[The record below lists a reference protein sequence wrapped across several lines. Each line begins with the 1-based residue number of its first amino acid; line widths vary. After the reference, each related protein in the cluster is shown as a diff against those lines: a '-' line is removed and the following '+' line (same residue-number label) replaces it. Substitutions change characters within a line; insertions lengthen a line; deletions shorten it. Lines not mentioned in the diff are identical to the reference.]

1 MIGLST
7 TLWTSRTSR
16 APRAAFTLL
25 ALGLACAACERPDHI
40 EIDPRMPRLVHRGET
55 VRLHG
60 KMMDRQGHIY
70 PTERATWS
78 SRDPFIAAVD
88 ANGEV
93 AALASGHTVITARW
107 EELSAEVPIEVDLVE
122 AIKATPEQLTVK
134 VEQDPVKLTA
144 FALGLDG
151 RARLDREVRL
161 TSSAPAI
168 ARIDNEGQVWGVSP
182 GEAVI
187 TAKSDDKEAQIKVTV
202 VKK

>member
-1 MIGLST
+1 M
-7 TLWTSRTSR
+7 TLRILRTSR
-16 APRAAFTLL
+16 ASRAAFTLL
-25 ALGLACAACERPDHI
+25 ALALACAACERPDHI

-60 KMMDRQGHIY
+60 KMMDCQGHIY

-78 SRDPFIAAVD
+78 SRDPLHRRGRRERRGGRARL
-88 ANGEV
+88 GTHRHHRPLGG
-93 AALASGHTVITARW
+93 ALGRGADRGR
-107 EELSAEVPIEVDLVE
+107 PGRGD
-122 AIKATPEQLTVK
+122 QG
-134 VEQDPVKLTA
+134 DPRAGDGQGRAGYLVKLTA

-168 ARIDNEGQVWGVSP
+168 ARIDNEGQVWGVAP

-202 VKK
+202 TKK